1 MCVVLGEGEAEPPPG
16 FLLIAPLPCDASK
29 HSQSMCGSMGIRGAK
44 LSPVP
49 LLYCPLNSLHICSLL
64 ISELGWEKKMGWRR
78 YPMLIQI
85 TCFNL
90 FWGTAQFEE
99 DPTSTLVRLL

>member
-49 LLYCPLNSLHICSLL
+49 LLYCPLNSSYLFTSDIRVGMGEENGVEKVSNAYSNNLL
-64 ISELGWEKKMGWRR
+64 QPILG
-78 YPMLIQI
+78 
-85 TCFNL
+85 
-90 FWGTAQFEE
+90 
-99 DPTSTLVRLL
+99 DSSV